1 MESSFFLSFLLTRD
15 ISDANI
21 YERMGVGSKLTF
33 VKFKEVT
40 GRRKEGTVKKGIHCG
55 AEDRCRLRSFADK
68 IRRLTS
74 FLILCVILGKS
85 FYRKLRQPSSKMGQ
99 KYLLWKAYLKTQ
111 WLTSVRGR
119 AHRGC

>member
-1 MESSFFLSFLLTRD
+1 MESSFFLSFLTRD

-55 AEDRCRLRSFADK
+55 AEDRCRFRSSADK
-68 IRRLTS
+68 IRSLTS

-85 FYRKLRQPSSKMGQ
+85 FYRSLRQPQ
-99 KYLLWKAYLKTQ
+99 L
-111 WLTSVRGR
+111 
-119 AHRGC
+119 